1 MSRSLLAAV
10 AASFPLTLGA
20 LPALAE
26 GPRVVADIAP
36 VHGLVARV
44 MEGVGEPALLV
55 RPGASPH
62 GYAMKPS
69 EAGAL
74 EAAQVVFFVGPE
86 LTPWLMRPI
95 ESLAPKAKQV
105 ELLAAPGTVT
115 LPTRTG
121 ATFAPHDHGDEGH
134 DHGAEH
140 DHDHAAEAAAPAQA
154 PAAEPDHD
162 HDHADH
168 DHDHD
173 HDHAAEA
180 AAPAPAAEDHD
191 HAAPAGGEHD
201 HAHSHDGIDPHAWLD
216 PENGKAW
223 TRAIAATLA
232 ELDPDHAAAYA
243 ANAEAAVAEIDAAE
257 ADTRAALAPLGDL
270 RFVAFHDAYQYLETR
285 FGVSAAGSVSLSD
298 ASAPSPA
305 RIAELRQAV
314 AAMGVSCAL
323 SEPQF
328 DADLLNTV
336 FDGTGVKTAVIDP
349 VGAAIPA
356 GPAFYPTLIRSLG
369 TALTACR

>member
-10 AASFPLTLGA
+10 AASFPLALGA

-26 GPRVVADIAP
+26 GPRVVADVAP

-44 MEGVGEPALLV
+44 MQGVGEPALLV

-134 DHGAEH
+134 DHGAE
-140 DHDHAAEAAAPAQA
+140 AAAPAQA

-162 HDHADH
+162 HDHA

-191 HAAPAGGEHD
+191 HAAPAGDDHD

>member
-140 DHDHAAEAAAPAQA
+140 DHDHAAEAAAPAEA

-162 HDHADH
+162 HDHDH
-168 DHDHD
+168 AG

-191 HAAPAGGEHD
+191 HAAPAGDDHD

-336 FDGTGVKTAVIDP
+336 FDGTGVKTAVID
-349 VGAAIPA
+349 AARAAGETNLRPA
-356 GPAFYPTLIRSLG
+356 V
-369 TALTACR
+369 TAVLARASASASAA

>member
-10 AASFPLTLGA
+10 AASFPLALGA

-168 DHDHD
+168 DHDHG
-173 HDHAAEA
+173 AEA
-180 AAPAPAAEDHD
+180 AAPAPAGDDHD
-191 HAAPAGGEHD
+191 HG
-201 HAHSHDGIDPHAWLD
+201 HSHDGIDPHAWLD

-223 TRAIAATLA
+223 TRAIAATLT

-243 ANAEAAVAEIDAAE
+243 ANADAAVAEIDAAE

-328 DADLLNTV
+328 DADLLATV

-356 GPAFYPTLIRSLG
+356 GPGFYPTLIRSMG